1 MFQDLTLSFLRW
13 DALGKPLKMNLSF
26 PVCEHMK
33 EQLGGRRGRQGK
45 KGRQCLGAHQAD
57 KEAGD

>member
-33 EQLGGRRGRQGK
+33 EQLWGRRGRQAK
-45 KGRQCLGAHQAD
+45 KGRQCLGAH
-57 KEAGD
+57 